1 MAIEYLDLTFVPP
14 NLDYL
19 FLNLLENSLVVI
31 ALISFLNSI
40 AFGVCWSCSFLLR
53 YIFALGSYCPS
64 VFVRLVKLHNK
75 TFVQVKLKANAS
87 MTLCNACFLYFLKC

>member
-40 AFGVCWSCSFLLR
+40 AFGCSLF
-53 YIFALGSYCPS
+53 
-64 VFVRLVKLHNK
+64 
-75 TFVQVKLKANAS
+75 
-87 MTLCNACFLYFLKC
+87 